1 MAFERL
7 ENLGY
12 LSLAIDQAG
21 AYIAV
26 QQQQQQQQQQFS
38 SSSNGP
44 YSRILIRYLKLYDE
58 NKDILLRQKPPPS
71 TWNYRNDTVFT
82 TWEVS
87 FQAIEQESSDAARI
101 LLLCGFL
108 ARRDI
113 YIDLL
118 RHVSGE
124 QLEGERFR
132 SYNSIA
138 LVSR

>member
-1 MAFERL
+1 MAFELL

-12 LSLAIDQAG
+12 LPLAIDQAG

-26 QQQQQQQQQQFS
+26 QQQQQFS

-101 LLLCGFL
+101 LLL
-108 ARRDI
+108 
-113 YIDLL
+113 
-118 RHVSGE
+118 
-124 QLEGERFR
+124 
-132 SYNSIA
+132 
-138 LVSR
+138 